1 MFKGSR
7 IKEVGTGRQLFSLR
21 REIGG
26 VRAVRVVPI
35 EWRLFELAWHQSISA
50 FGLLNTVVR
59 RSVT

>member
-1 MFKGSR
+1 
-7 IKEVGTGRQLFSLR
+7 LR

-35 EWRLFELAWHQSISA
+35 EWRLFEQLAWHQSISA
-50 FGLLNTVVR
+50 CGLLNTVVR